1 MTVGARS
8 LNPFRVLKTHRNFRL
23 FWIGQTLSLIGSWM
37 QTMALGWLALEL
49 SNSALVVGLVASVGA
64 IPIVLLSM
72 HAGAFVDRSDRL
84 RLVRITQSIFL
95 AEAVILWGVTRLGVV
110 TIPILLLMA
119 VIQGCC
125 SAVEIPA
132 RQSMIIQL
140 VGRDDLQ
147 PAIALNSSG
156 FNLARIVGPAIGGVV
171 IHHLGIGW
179 CFGLNA
185 ISYLAVL
192 WGLLLIRLP
201 IALDAHPSLGFAD
214 TLRDATR
221 NAADGVRH
229 LMQRGPVRDLLALV
243 TVGAVVAGPFLTL
256 MPVMARDRL
265 HLGADGYGGLL
276 TSVGIGGLIGAL
288 AVAGPASHWRRGR
301 TLTVTSLLFPI
312 FLLAFACTTTTWAA
326 SALLV
331 MTGVAMIIF
340 NALAN
345 GVLQT
350 LVAESYRGRLM
361 ALYSLL
367 YVGMSQAVGALLV
380 GGLARVI
387 GVAPAIGVCAV
398 ATLAFAT
405 WTARTSRLRAL

>member
-49 SNSALVVGLVASVGA
+49 SNSALIVGLVASVGA
-64 IPIVLLSM
+64 IPIVLFSM

-95 AEAVILWGVTRLGVV
+95 AEALILWGVTRLGVV

-119 VIQGCC
+119 VVQGCC

-156 FNLARIVGPAIGGVV
+156 FNLARIIGPAIGGVV
-171 IHHLGIGW
+171 IHNFGIGW
-179 CFGLNA
+179 CFALNA
-185 ISYLAVL
+185 VSYLAVL

-201 IALDAHPSLGFAD
+201 AATAAYESLGLAD
-214 TLRDATR
+214 ALRDATR

-229 LMQRGPVRDLLALV
+229 LMQRGPERDLLALV

-301 TLTVTSLLFPI
+301 TLTVTSLLFPV
-312 FLLAFACTTTTWAA
+312 FLLAFACTSNSWVA

-331 MTGVAMIIF
+331 MTGVAMIMF

-345 GVLQT
+345 GVLQM
-350 LVAESYRGRLM
+350 LVAEEYRGRLM

-380 GGLARVI
+380 GGLARII
-387 GVAPAIGVCAV
+387 GVASAIGVCAI
-398 ATLAFAT
+398 ATLAFAA
-405 WTARTSRLRAL
+405 WTARRSNLRAL